1 MEYKN
6 TQLGV
11 VIFAIMSATFLLLM
25 NATADP
31 GKEPTTFIYVIIGV
45 VALLFSTLTISVNDK
60 HISWFFGPRFWRKSV
75 DVQQVKSA
83 KIVRTKWYY
92 GLGIRLIPTGW
103 LYNVS
108 GLTAVELTLADGT
121 AITLGTNDADNL
133 LEAIEKTKAIS

>member
-1 MEYKN
+1 MQYKN

-11 VIFAIMSATFLLLM
+11 VILIIMSAITLLLL

-31 GKEPTTFIYVIIGV
+31 GKEPTAFIYVIIGIV
-45 VALLFSTLTISVNDK
+45 TLLFSTLTISVNDK
-60 HISWFFGPRFWRKSV
+60 HVSWFFGPRFWRKSL
-75 DVQQVKSA
+75 DVKQIKSA
-83 KIVRTKWYY
+83 KIVKIKWYY

-108 GLTAVELTLADGT
+108 GLTAVELTLVDGT